1 MTRLGFSWIS
11 KGLSSKC
18 ERILTSYFS
27 WSYFRNEEKAAEAY
41 LMQMS
46 TPDLL
51 RMLELLDMLE
61 SKETMK
67 ASERELATLQYL
79 LKSYEK

>member
-1 MTRLGFSWIS
+1 MSISTPQIPKISFTNVVFELFRLDD
-11 KGLSSKC
+11 
-18 ERILTSYFS
+18 
-27 WSYFRNEEKAAEAY
+27 KAAEAY

-61 SKETMK
+61 SKEAMK

-79 LKSYEK
+79 LKSYE